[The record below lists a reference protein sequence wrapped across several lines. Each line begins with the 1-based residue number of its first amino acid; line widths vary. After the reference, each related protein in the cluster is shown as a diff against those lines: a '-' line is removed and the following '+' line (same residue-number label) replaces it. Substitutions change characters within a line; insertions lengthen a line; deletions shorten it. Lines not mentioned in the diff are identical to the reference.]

1 MTGLLNR
8 ILRRLTWLLCR
19 LLPVHKRK
27 IVVSSFYGRGY
38 SDNPKAIVAELLA
51 RNCPYRVIWLT
62 RGQAA
67 IDSLP
72 PQVEHC
78 NYDSLR
84 MIYELSTAALWI
96 DNCRKEARYK
106 KRKQLYMQ
114 TWHGFALKRIEKDAI
129 NTFPPYYEAFAKRD
143 SAFCDVIISDS
154 AFMTQIYRNSFWYE
168 GEIAEF
174 GAPRNDALLAADTHC
189 AQKVRHEL
197 GLPENCR
204 TVLYAPTFRADLSL
218 NAYCLDYQRL
228 RQACQQRFGGTWI
241 VLIRLHPNIMQ
252 QACQL
257 DFDGQTIFDAT
268 AYQDMQELLSTV
280 DMVISDYS
288 SLMFDFALSRRP
300 CFQFAADIEAYKND
314 RNFYIPLDSLPFP
327 LAVDNAEME
336 QRILHF
342 ENKAYQEKLDAFF
355 AHYGIIQDGQAAV
368 RCVDWLLQHLQE
380 G

>member
-1 MTGLLNR
+1 
-8 ILRRLTWLLCR
+8 
-19 LLPVHKRK
+19 
-27 IVVSSFYGRGY
+27 
-38 SDNPKAIVAELLA
+38 
-51 RNCPYRVIWLT
+51 
-62 RGQAA
+62 
-67 IDSLP
+67 
-72 PQVEHC
+72 
-78 NYDSLR
+78 
-84 MIYELSTAALWI
+84 
-96 DNCRKEARYK
+96 
-106 KRKQLYMQ
+106 
-114 TWHGFALKRIEKDAI
+114 
-129 NTFPPYYEAFAKRD
+129 
-143 SAFCDVIISDS
+143 
-154 AFMTQIYRNSFWYE
+154 MTQIYRNSFWYE

-197 GLPENCR
+197 DLPENCR

-314 RNFYIPLDSLPFP
+314 RNSI
-327 LAVDNAEME
+327 LA
-336 QRILHF
+336 
-342 ENKAYQEKLDAFF
+342 
-355 AHYGIIQDGQAAV
+355 
-368 RCVDWLLQHLQE
+368 
-380 G
+380 